1 MEGVGQ
7 VSLPK
12 ISVIMLT
19 YNREKLVGR
28 MAECIYTQTFR
39 DFEFIIVDNGST
51 DRSGAVADEYAA
63 KDDRIRVFHRQRGN
77 IGSGRNVGLDAAQG
91 EYIVFVD
98 DDDSCAPDFLEFL
111 YKMVVE
117 NKADVAICGVYKA
130 PKSEDKSVSATELLV
145 MDAKEAI
152 VELMWRKRYNNGFP
166 TKLFK
171 YSLFKGLR
179 FPETGRYDDIYLMY
193 KVLAGAKKVSYHSL
207 PKYHV
212 YRHDGNNSL
221 ATTKDTMITPEYLS
235 DYRMA
240 YRERTEWLCKH
251 FPDEANYWW
260 YFDFSF
266 QISMVN
272 KIIANELEGCENHL
286 LEMQHELYEN
296 SKTFLNCPY
305 ILDYE
310 RKWFKLYVMEHNK
323 GAFDH
328 ATSNA
333 SDFGEIGRT

>member
-19 YNREKLVGR
+19 YNRENLVGR
-28 MAECIYTQTFR
+28 MAECIHTQTFR
-39 DFEFIIVDNGST
+39 NFEFIIVDNGST

-98 DDDSCAPDFLEFL
+98 DDDSCEPDFLEFL

-117 NKADVAICGVYKA
+117 NKADVAICGVSKA
-130 PKSEDKSVSATELLV
+130 PKSEDTSVSTTELLV

-171 YSLFKGLR
+171 YSLLKGLR
-179 FPETGRYDDIYLMY
+179 FPETGRYEDIYLMY
-193 KVLAGAKKVSYHSL
+193 KVLAGAKKVAYHSL

-212 YRHDGNNSL
+212 YRHAGNNSL

-272 KIIANELEGCENHL
+272 KISSNRLTSCEEHLKTMHREL
-286 LEMQHELYEN
+286 LEHYDVFMNSMYALDFEKALMEEYIHE
-296 SKTFLNCPY
+296 
-305 ILDYE
+305 
-310 RKWFKLYVMEHNK
+310 
-323 GAFDH
+323 
-328 ATSNA
+328 TSY
-333 SDFGEIGRT
+333 R

>member
-1 MEGVGQ
+1 MEGMG
-7 VSLPK
+7 LMAMPK
-12 ISVIMLT
+12 ISVVMLT
-19 YNREKLVGR
+19 YNREKLVGS
-28 MAECIYTQTFR
+28 MIECILAQTFH
-39 DFEFIIVDNGST
+39 DFEFIVVDNGST
-51 DRSGAVADEYAA
+51 DRSGAIADAYAM
-63 KDDRIRVFHRQRGN
+63 KDSRIRVIHRERGN
-77 IGSGRNVGLDAAQG
+77 IGSGRNAGLDAAKG

-98 DDDSCAPDFLEFL
+98 DDDSCEPDFLEFL
-111 YKMVVE
+111 YNLVVE

-130 PKSEDKSVSATELLV
+130 QKSKGASVGFTEQLV
-145 MDAKEAI
+145 MDAKEAV

-171 YSLFKGLR
+171 YCLFKGLR
-179 FPETGRYDDIYLMY
+179 FPETGRYDDIHLMY
-193 KVLAGAKKVSYHSL
+193 KVLAGADKIAYHGL
-207 PKYHV
+207 PKYNV
-212 YRHDGNNSL
+212 YRHEGNNSL
-221 ATTKDTMITPEYLS
+221 ATTKDRMITPEYLS
-235 DYRMA
+235 DYRTA

-251 FPDEANYWW
+251 FPDEADYWW

-310 RKWFKLYVMEHNK
+310 RKWFELYVMQHNK